1 MWKLFGSIIC
11 LLFIVVTSGWTQEV
25 ETEYFALYFNGD
37 RCGYGLQKRQVE
49 DNRVISSDSMYL
61 EIKRMGTVIKLTTK
75 ETTFETLAGKP
86 ISFLVEQGMATMK
99 MSVKGTIGPDNI
111 MEIITENAGNV
122 QKSKVPYPEG
132 AVMTEGLRLINK
144 KHGLEP
150 GTNYSAKAFVP
161 SAMQALKMTF
171 NIGQTEE
178 IDLLGRVVELTEI
191 TGNYSMPG
199 AGDIS
204 YRAYVDQD
212 YKAQKMIMPVAGM
225 EIEMVACSEE
235 FAKSGIEAAEMVSA
249 MVLKSPES
257 IQDIKEVKEI
267 TYILSPK
274 DPDTQ
279 LHIPVTDNQQVEIL
293 ANNKIRLTIKPAKA
307 DPHVEFPYRGGDP
320 AIMNALD
327 STTYLQASHPE
338 IVALARQVVSD
349 KKYAMEGA
357 KAIEA
362 FVAGY
367 INNKDLSV
375 GYASALEVV
384 KSRQGDCTEHAV
396 LTAALCR
403 AVGIPAQVVMGVAY
417 VNDFLGTMSCFG
429 GHAWNQVYIGN
440 QWIGIDAA
448 FKGTGR
454 GGYDAGHISLAVG
467 NGEPH
472 DFFNLLGSLGLFT
485 IERIE
490 IVH

>member
-11 LLFIVVTSGWTQEV
+11 LLSIVVTSGWAQEV

-37 RCGYGLQKRQVE
+37 RCGYGIEKRQVE
-49 DNRVISSDSMYL
+49 DNRVISSDIMYL
-61 EIKRMGTVIKLTTK
+61 EMKRMGTIIKLTTK

-86 ISFLVEQGMATMK
+86 IGFLVEQGMATMK
-99 MSVKGTIGPDNI
+99 MSIKGTIGPDNT
-111 MEIITENAGNV
+111 MEIMTENAGNV

-132 AVMTEGLRLINK
+132 AVMTEGLLLINK

-150 GTNYSAKAFVP
+150 GTSYSAKAFVP
-161 SAMQALKMTF
+161 SALQALKMTF
-171 NIGQTEE
+171 NVGQTEE

-191 TGNYSMPG
+191 TGNYNLPG

-212 YKAQKMIMPVAGM
+212 YKAQKMIIPVAGM
-225 EIEMVACSEE
+225 EIEMVACSEA
-235 FAKSGIEAAEMVSA
+235 FAKSEVQAAEMIAA
-249 MVLKSPES
+249 MLLKSPET
-257 IQDIKEVKEI
+257 IPDIKNVKAI
-267 TYILSPK
+267 TYTLSPK
-274 DPDTQ
+274 NPDTQ

-293 ANNKIRLTIKPAKA
+293 ANNKIRLTITPVQG
-307 DPHVEFPYRGGDP
+307 DPHAEFPYRGGDP

-338 IVALARQVVSD
+338 IVALARQVVSG
-349 KKYAMEGA
+349 KKYALEGA

-362 FVAGY
+362 FVADY

-403 AVGIPAQVVMGVAY
+403 AVGVPAQVVMGVAY
-417 VNDFLGTMSCFG
+417 VDDFLGTMSCFG
-429 GHAWNQVYIGN
+429 GHAWTQVYIGN
-440 QWIGIDAA
+440 KWIGLDAT
-448 FKGTGR
+448 FRSTGR

-467 NGEPH
+467 NGEPV

-485 IERIE
+485 IESIE
-490 IVH
+490 IEH